1 MRLEI
6 PFVVVIITSEKLM
19 KWSIALSQYL
29 GSKAVVDKI
38 NLPQKYYNMVD
49 SSLKELE
56 KWSTTFKGLEID
68 KPHTY
73 FQTGLNVMRK
83 ISVPEEEI
91 EVNPKSLIVRYAEKK
106 DFVRLEN
113 CNTFLFYQDIIRQNY
128 EDAIPIIKGDKGIFQ
143 VIPMPSGENFHFY
156 ELLEKDSEMEYLPFL
171 PDMTKRP
178 ARRLAVEK
186 SLATLYWENRQI
198 IKLDLRNDVIEFDD
212 VDAISRN
219 YEGELTSVSEN
230 LIKCRNA
237 GIRRSILFQGPPGTG
252 KSTLVGN
259 ISSMISKRTVVL
271 THSFMDWVNEHQWAT
286 LLRILQPEMIIVDD
300 IDRISRIMERKLAF
314 FEDHYCNVPFILM
327 TSNHYTLLP
336 DAFKRPGRIDE
347 IIEMQN
353 PVRKIRYEVI
363 RSIAQ
368 QEGIAIPED
377 RMPILDE
384 IHEEYPGAYIVE
396 LLRRVKAY
404 GWDYQIPAYDLTFK
418 ELKSETRNKW
428 NGPKISL
435 GVATSKDDL
444 DPLSLE
450 IQDMIGDTT

>member
-1 MRLEI
+1 
-6 PFVVVIITSEKLM
+6 M

-56 KWSTTFKGLEID
+56 KWSTTFKGLEVD

-91 EVNPKSLIVRYAEKK
+91 KVHTKSLIVRYAEKK

-113 CNTFLFYQDIIRQNY
+113 CNTFLYYQDIIRRNY
-128 EDAIPIIKGDKGIFQ
+128 KKAVPIIEGDKGVFQ
-143 VIPMPSGENFHFY
+143 VIPMDSGENFHFY
-156 ELLEKDSEMEYLPFL
+156 ELNKKDSEMEYLPFL
-171 PDMTKRP
+171 PDMTKKP
-178 ARRLAVEK
+178 NRRLAVEK
-186 SLATLYWENRQI
+186 SLASLYWENRQI
-198 IKLDLRNDVIEFDD
+198 LKLDLRNDVIEFDD
-212 VDAISRN
+212 VDHIDRK
-219 YEGELTSVSEN
+219 YEGELTSVSGN
-230 LIKCRNA
+230 LLRCRDN
-237 GIRRSILFQGPPGTG
+237 GIRRAMLFQGPPGTG

-259 ISSMISKRTVVL
+259 IAEVISKRTVIL
-271 THSFMDWVNEHQWAT
+271 THSFMEWVNEHQWDT

-300 IDRISRIMERKLAF
+300 IDRISRVMERKLSL
-314 FEDHYCNVPFILM
+314 FEDHYCKVPFILM
-327 TSNHYTLLP
+327 TSNHYNLLP

-363 RSIAQ
+363 RSIAM
-368 QEGIAIPED
+368 QENMEVPD
-377 RMPILDE
+377 NRMSILDE
-384 IHEEYPGAYIVE
+384 IHEEYAGAYIVE

-404 GWDYQIPAYDLTFK
+404 GWDYQIPAYDLTFR
-418 ELKSETRNKW
+418 ELKEETREKW
-428 NGPKISL
+428 NRGPTTVKIDSDDDEL
-435 GVATSKDDL
+435 EGVEETV
-444 DPLSLE
+444 
-450 IQDMIGDTT
+450 